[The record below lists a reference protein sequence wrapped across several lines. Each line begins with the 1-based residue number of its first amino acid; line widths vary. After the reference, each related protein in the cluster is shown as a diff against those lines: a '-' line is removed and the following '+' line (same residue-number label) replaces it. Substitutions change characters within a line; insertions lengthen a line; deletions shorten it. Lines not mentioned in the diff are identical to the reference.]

1 VWMTVGSDN
10 LNLRSWTHDSEL
22 SCAVIGAERDLRT
35 PRDPAGLGDGARV
48 LPRATR
54 LRLACEHLGRDQDDH
69 RGLID
74 PSEAFD
80 TFEADETH
88 ATFSLQ
94 QQDGGGVLD
103 VQLVSSC
110 DATGPGVAVEG
121 FPTVQRYRSE
131 VNGGSGV
138 VWISTF
144 PGGCSRAELT
154 FPAPPAQ
161 ADVDRMERAI
171 SFFPRDQLRPM

>member
-1 VWMTVGSDN
+1 MRRTLTVATLVALVAAVSACGAPENARPICRSDSPTI
-10 LNLRSWTHDSEL
+10 LMAESVPSASLIPCIDS
-22 SCAVIGAERDLRT
+22 
-35 PRDPAGLGDGARV
+35 
-48 LPRATR
+48 LP
-54 LRLACEHLGRDQDDH
+54 G
-69 RGLID
+69 GW
-74 PSEAFD
+74 AFD

-103 VQLVSSC
+103 VQLVPSC
-110 DATGPGVAVEG
+110 DATGRGVAVEG

-131 VNGGSGV
+131 VDGGSGV

>member
-1 VWMTVGSDN
+1 MRRTLTVATLVALVAAVSACGAPENARPICRSDSPTI
-10 LNLRSWTHDSEL
+10 LMAESVPSASLIPCIDS
-22 SCAVIGAERDLRT
+22 
-35 PRDPAGLGDGARV
+35 
-48 LPRATR
+48 LPGGWA
-54 LRLACEHLGRDQDDH
+54 
-69 RGLID
+69 I
-74 PSEAFD
+74 D

-110 DATGPGVAVEG
+110 DATGRGVAVEG

-131 VNGGSGV
+131 VDGGSGV
-138 VWISTF
+138 MWISTF